1 MTISW
6 LRQAVRVADLRA
18 TQQADPRAMRLP
30 GRIAR
35 ISHHDKHRA
44 ASIFPRSQ
52 CYLGV
57 RS

>member
-1 MTISW
+1 VRISS
-6 LRQAVRVADLRA
+6 LRRAVRVADPRA
-18 TQQADPRAMRLP
+18 TQQADPRAMRFI

-35 ISHHDKHRA
+35 ISHPDKHHA

-57 RS
+57 RP